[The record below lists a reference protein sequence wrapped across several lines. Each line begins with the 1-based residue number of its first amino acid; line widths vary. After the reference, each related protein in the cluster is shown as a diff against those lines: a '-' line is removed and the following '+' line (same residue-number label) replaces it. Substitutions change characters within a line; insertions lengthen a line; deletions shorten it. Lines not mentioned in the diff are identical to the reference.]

1 MYIIK
6 ILANENGSHDNQTLH
21 GVLPDGW
28 AILPMNPAELEN
40 FPFGTIAVDYSG
52 AQPVVTEWFAG
63 TMPEEPE
70 EPEDV
75 EPPAGDEGESEV
87 TADELMDILLGVS
100 E

>member
-6 ILANENGSHDNQTLH
+6 ILTNDNGSHDNQTLH

-28 AILPMNPAELEN
+28 AILPMNPAELES

-70 EPEDV
+70 DV
-75 EPPAGDEGESEV
+75 EPPAGDEGESEA